1 MKKIVLVL
9 ALVAFVS
16 AGCGRNQDR
25 LPFKALPH
33 NAPNPNNE
41 QHLVIGLVPEQNIFR
56 QMDRYEPLA
65 GYISKVMG
73 IKVDLKVLPQ
83 YGNLIKNFNSGK
95 FDGAFFGSF
104 TYVLAHAK
112 LGVEVLARP
121 ESLDG
126 VSTYYGMIF
135 VRKDSGIKTSQDM
148 LGKRFVF
155 VDKATTAGYLLPLVY
170 FSQHGIRN
178 YKIFMKETY
187 FAGNHEDAIYDVL
200 EKRADIG
207 AAKNTVYERLA
218 RSDARINDELRILE
232 TSPRVPENGLA
243 VRRDLNPEIKTRLKE
258 TLLNMHTTPEGRT
271 ILRLLGA
278 LRFIETK
285 DDDYL
290 PVLKYVETIHLK
302 LSAYDY
308 MND

>member
-1 MKKIVLVL
+1 MKKILL
-9 ALVAFVS
+9 ALAFIAAAS
-16 AGCGRNQDR
+16 AGCGRNENK
-25 LPFKALPH
+25 LPLKTLPH
-33 NAPNPNNE
+33 NAPNVAQP
-41 QHLVIGLVPEQNIFR
+41 LVIGLVPEQNIFR
-56 QMDRYEPLA
+56 QVERYEPLT
-65 GYISKVMG
+65 GYLSKVIG

-83 YGNLIKNFNSGK
+83 YGDLIKNFSSGK

-121 ESLDG
+121 ESVDG
-126 VSTYYGMIF
+126 TSTYYGLIF

-170 FSQHGIRN
+170 FRQHGIRN
-178 YKIFMKETY
+178 YKTFLKETY

-200 EKRADIG
+200 DKRADIG
-207 AAKNTVYERLA
+207 AAKNTVYERIA
-218 RSDARINDELRILE
+218 RSDPRINEELRILD

-243 VRRDLNPEIKTRLKE
+243 VRRDLNPEIKTQLKE
-258 TLLNMHTTPEGRT
+258 TLLNMHNTPEGRM
-271 ILRLLGA
+271 ILRELGVR
-278 LRFIETK
+278 RFIETK

-290 PVLKYVETIHLK
+290 PVLKYAETIHLN

-308 MND
+308 IND

>member
-1 MKKIVLVL
+1 MKKMLLVLVFI
-9 ALVAFVS
+9 VAAA
-16 AGCGRNQDR
+16 AGCGRNENKM
-25 LPFKALPH
+25 PFNALPRKV
-33 NAPNPNNE
+33 PNGE
-41 QHLVIGLVPEQNIFR
+41 QHLLIGLVPERNIFR
-56 QMDRYEPLA
+56 QIERYEPLA
-65 GYISKVMG
+65 GYLSKVIG
-73 IKVDLKVLPQ
+73 IKVALKVLPE

-112 LGVEVLARP
+112 LGVEALARP
-121 ESLDG
+121 ESVDG
-126 VSTYYGMIF
+126 TSTYYGLIF
-135 VRKDSGIKTSQDM
+135 VRKDSGIKTSKDM

-155 VDKATTAGYLLPLVY
+155 VDRATTAGYLLPLVY
-170 FSQHGIRN
+170 FRQHGIRN
-178 YKIFMKETY
+178 YKTFLRETY

-200 EKRADIG
+200 DKRADIG
-207 AAKNTVYERLA
+207 AAKNTIYYRIA
-218 RSDARINDELRILE
+218 RRDPRINDELLILD

-258 TLLNMHTTPEGRT
+258 TLLNMHTTPEGRM
-271 ILRLLGA
+271 ILGHLGVR
-278 LRFIETK
+278 RFIETK

-290 PVLKYVETIHLK
+290 PVLKYAETLHLN